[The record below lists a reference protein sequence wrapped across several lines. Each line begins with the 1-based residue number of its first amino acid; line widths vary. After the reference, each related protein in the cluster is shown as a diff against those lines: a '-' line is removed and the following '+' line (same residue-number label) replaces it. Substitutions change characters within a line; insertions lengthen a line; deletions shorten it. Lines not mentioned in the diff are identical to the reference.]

1 MSPNTFIVESNLSQD
16 YERDAWILDTAATS
30 HFYSNKN
37 LLRNFRPVKN
47 LTMSVAVGGV
57 RCDIKGIGTVRMI
70 FENNGIKAE
79 RTNVYSPQQNGVAER
94 CNYTAV
100 DAIKVMLNS
109 SGLSK
114 GFWAEALLCH
124 TYVWNRVCHGNQ
136 SLTPFEFCS
145 GHKPS
150 VKHLKAFGS
159 TAYADVPKQLRKK
172 FDMRAKKGI
181 MVGYALKTRRYRIS
195 LPNERKIVQTINVS
209 FDEDNMLEPNS
220 SGAVLDPNKRTINVS
235 SNSEFDTESEEESE
249 HLCIPRTQN
258 SQSSE
263 QEGAS
268 NNTKTSEK
276 VIWEKKAVPRKD
288 RSETDIYY
296 YIQGSKDRF
305 HCYEDIEEYCKTHNL
320 EYDQSS
326 I

>member
-1 MSPNTFIVESNLSQD
+1 
-16 YERDAWILDTAATS
+16 Y
-30 HFYSNKN
+30 
-37 LLRNFRPVKN
+37 
-47 LTMSVAVGGV
+47 
-57 RCDIKGIGTVRMI
+57 
-70 FENNGIKAE
+70 
-79 RTNVYSPQQNGVAER
+79 
-94 CNYTAV
+94 NYTAV

-124 TYVWNRVCHGNQ
+124 TYVWNRVCHSNQ
-136 SLTPFEFCS
+136 SLTPFELYS

-159 TAYADVPKQLRKK
+159 TAYAGVPKQLRKK

-181 MVGYALKTRRYRIS
+181 MVGYALKTRGYRIW
-195 LPNERKIVQTINVS
+195 LPNERNIVETINVS
-209 FDEDNMLEPNS
+209 FDEDNMLEPNR
-220 SGAVLDPNKRTINVS
+220 SGAVLYPNKRTINVS

-249 HLCIPRTQN
+249 HLSIPRTPK

-268 NNTKTSEK
+268 NNSKTSEK
-276 VIWEKKAVPRKD
+276 VIWERKAVPLKD
-288 RSETDIYY
+288 RSRTDIYY

-305 HCYEDIEEYCKTHNL
+305 HCYKDIEEYCKTHNL
-320 EYDQSS
+320 EYDKALFNFSGKDKYSGIVTMKEANQSD
-326 I
+326 